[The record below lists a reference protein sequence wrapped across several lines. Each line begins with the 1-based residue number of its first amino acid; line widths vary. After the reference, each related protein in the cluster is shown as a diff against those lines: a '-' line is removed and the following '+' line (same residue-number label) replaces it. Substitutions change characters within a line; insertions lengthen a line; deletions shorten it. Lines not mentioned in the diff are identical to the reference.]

1 MKRDLERLSQKTYDL
16 LIIGGGITGAATAH
30 DAALRGLSV
39 ALVERRD
46 FGSATSAA
54 TSKLVHGGLRYL
66 RTLEVSLVRESL
78 RERRILEYIAPHL
91 VAPIPFMVPC
101 YRHSASNLTTLT
113 AGMMLYDRLSF
124 DKARLD
130 DIDRKVPRWSR
141 LSRDEALV
149 REPELKID
157 RLTGAVV
164 YHDCQMVSPDRLTW
178 EFVEGAMENGAEV
191 ANYAEVVS
199 LRNANKTV
207 EGAVVRDALTGRE
220 YEISARMTINAAGP
234 WADFVT
240 QMLGKGHEKRLVR
253 SQGIHMITRPLAK
266 QHALVL
272 TTKVGRVFFIIPW
285 RGRSLIGTTDTR
297 YDGHPDEYRVTRSGL
312 ETFIG
317 EINEALPSAN
327 LTTDDIEW
335 SYGGLR
341 PIVEN
346 DTALRDVNKASRKY
360 EIYDHK
366 KEDRL
371 SGMLTVVG
379 GKYTT
384 SRALAE
390 RLTEIACTHLN
401 MPRPS
406 RTTAGHILPGG
417 RIGSWAGAKTR
428 LMREYDVHS
437 DDAAILLAHYGKRA
451 LPFLAE
457 AKANPELAA
466 IVAEGKP
473 EPLAVV
479 DMAVRDEMAL
489 HLDDVLFRRTGL
501 ATTGRLPESSVTLVA
516 DRMATLLGWDAAQR
530 ATEVEGVIAKLRSRG
545 FADA

>member
-46 FGSATSAA
+46 FGAATSAA

-66 RTLEVSLVRESL
+66 RTLELSLVRESL

-101 YRHSASNLTTLT
+101 YRHGASNLTMLT

-130 DIDRKVPRWSR
+130 DIDRKVPRWNR
-141 LSRDEALV
+141 LSRGEALV
-149 REPELKID
+149 REPELKGEQ
-157 RLTGAVV
+157 LTGAVV
-164 YHDCQMVSPDRLTW
+164 YYDCQMVSPDRLTW
-178 EFVEGAMENGAEV
+178 EFVEGAMECGAEV

-199 LRNANKTV
+199 LRHANKNV

-220 YEISARMTINAAGP
+220 YEVSARMTINAAGP

-240 QMLGKGHEKRLVR
+240 QMLGKGNEKRLVR
-253 SQGIHMITRPLAK
+253 SQGIHMITRPLARH
-266 QHALVL
+266 HALVL
-272 TTKVGRVFFIIPW
+272 TTKAGRVFFIIPW

-297 YDGHPDEYRVTRSGL
+297 YEGHPDEYRVTRAGL

-317 EINEALPSAN
+317 EVNEALPSAN
-327 LTTDDIEW
+327 LTIDDVEW

-366 KEDRL
+366 KENRL
-371 SGMLTVVG
+371 GGMLTVVG

-390 RLTEIACTHLN
+390 RLTEIACEHLN

-428 LMREYDVHS
+428 IMREYDVHS
-437 DDAAILLAHYGKRA
+437 DHAAILLAHYGTRA
-451 LPFLAE
+451 LKFLAE
-457 AKANPELAA
+457 AKASPDLAA
-466 IVAEGKP
+466 PIDETKP

-479 DMAVRDEMAL
+479 DMAVNEEMAL
-489 HLDDVLFRRTGL
+489 RLDDVLFRRTGV
-501 ATTGRLPESSVTLVA
+501 ATMGRVSDATVDRVA
-516 DRMATLLGWDAAQR
+516 DRMAGLLGWTAEQR
-530 ATEVEGVIAKLRSRG
+530 TAEVAGVRAKLQSRG
-545 FADA
+545 FTDA